1 MVPPTAAEEDE
12 VEEIK
17 RDEPQTQTIQIL
29 RQRGDEVVIL
39 EEEDTT
45 MELRRLET
53 ALVGVMIQIKVS
65 TAPGVLVFID
75 GDWSSLLVLCICRG

>member
-12 VEEIK
+12 VEEVE
-17 RDEPQTQTIQIL
+17 RDEPRTQTVRIL
-29 RQRGDEVVIL
+29 RKHGDEVVIL

-53 ALVGVMIQIKVS
+53 ALAGVMK
-65 TAPGVLVFID
+65 
-75 GDWSSLLVLCICRG
+75 

>member
-12 VEEIK
+12 VEEIEC
-17 RDEPQTQTIQIL
+17 DEPRTQTVWIL
-29 RQRGDEVVIL
+29 QKRSDEVVIL

-53 ALVGVMIQIKVS
+53 ALARVMKQIKVS
-65 TAPGVLVFID
+65 AAHGVLAFVV
-75 GDWSSLLVLCICRG
+75 GDQSSLLL